1 MSGTPKKQRT
11 LYKEPTDPSGNWWTP
26 TTNYMP
32 EYRSDFSSSSDDD
45 DEEEEQEDDFVE
57 LYSSAEPRP
66 IIRDGGRQA
75 KLTDFFRDD
84 DSIPTVAALDDG
96 TGAGAEVESVGELSG
111 NNITNSN
118 IDSKNSS
125 VLETPVSG
133 KSDCQNTSN
142 NG

>member
-32 EYRSDFSSSSDDD
+32 EYRSDFSSSDDGE
-45 DEEEEQEDDFVE
+45 EEEEQEDDFVE

-66 IIRDGGRQA
+66 IIGDGGRQA
-75 KLTDFFRDD
+75 KLTNFFRDD

-96 TGAGAEVESVGELSG
+96 MPAGTEVQSVGELSG
-111 NNITNSN
+111 NNITTSN

-125 VLETPVSG
+125 VMATPVSG
-133 KSDCQNTSN
+133 KPDCQNTSN